1 MDRGTV
7 SPLSRRL
14 QSRSVQRFRARL
26 NAASSQATRRLDCKG
41 RQSGGACRAARV
53 KSGPISLVRAAM
65 ALSTASAS
73 PSHSPLAPGGWFT
86 RLLRSLAS
94 LALVLALG
102 LGLAACDAGK
112 AAPKGLA
119 PEDVAFITRQAEGF
133 LAARDRLPELASLV
147 NQKNWVFTRNLIHGP
162 MQEVGR
168 EMLYI
173 NQHLLPADRPEAE
186 KRATKLK
193 TALAQLDEA
202 ARLQDGDALRKGY
215 IKVASGF
222 GLYAQILPA
231 EVQANLKQS

>member
-1 MDRGTV
+1 
-7 SPLSRRL
+7 
-14 QSRSVQRFRARL
+14 
-26 NAASSQATRRLDCKG
+26 
-41 RQSGGACRAARV
+41 
-53 KSGPISLVRAAM
+53 M

-73 PSHSPLAPGGWFT
+73 PSHSSLFGPGGWLT
-86 RLLRSLAS
+86 RLWRSLAS

-147 NQKNWVFTRNLIHGP
+147 NEKNWVFTRNLIHGP

-186 KRATKLK
+186 MRAAKLK
-193 TALAQLDEA
+193 TALADLDEA
-202 ARLQDGDALRKGY
+202 ARLQDADALRKGY

-231 EVQANLKQS
+231 EVQAELKQS